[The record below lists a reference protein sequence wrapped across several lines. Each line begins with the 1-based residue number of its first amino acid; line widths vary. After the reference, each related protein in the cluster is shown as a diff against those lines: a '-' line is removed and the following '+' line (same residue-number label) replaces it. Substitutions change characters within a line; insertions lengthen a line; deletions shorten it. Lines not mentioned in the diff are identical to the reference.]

1 MAYEP
6 FIDDPDHIR
15 ELDGQR
21 FVVLRPGPVVSDCHR
36 HVQDVLRQHL
46 SGYSVSYPAR
56 AHVTLAGFAAGTPL
70 ELVQQLVSGWTR
82 EVRSL
87 RIEVHGV
94 TSFPPP
100 FQIAIVHVTKT
111 PALFAA
117 LQGLRRTA
125 EQRGL
130 TISTVTRADEWVF
143 HMSLAYCSKLGA
155 TQWRELA
162 RLIETLQVP
171 SASCLCETVE
181 IVAFDRG
188 EEYSGGV
195 HSLSREASSSASL
208 LAPDTPLQP
217 KSSAGVTR

>member
-6 FIDDPDHIR
+6 FIDDSDHIR

-21 FVVLRPGPVVSDCHR
+21 FVVLRPDAVVSDCHR
-36 HVQDVLRQHL
+36 QVQGVLRQHL
-46 SGYSVSYPAR
+46 SGCSVSYPAR

-70 ELVQQLVSGWTR
+70 ESVQELVSGWTR
-82 EVRSL
+82 DVRSL
-87 RIEVHGV
+87 RIEVHGA

-100 FQIAIVHVTKT
+100 FQIAIVYVVKT
-111 PALFAA
+111 PALFTA

-130 TISTVTRADEWVF
+130 TISTGTRADEWVF
-143 HMSLAYCSKLGA
+143 HMSLAYCSNLNA
-155 TQWRELA
+155 TKWRELA

-195 HSLSREASSSASL
+195 YSLSREASGSG
-208 LAPDTPLQP
+208 
-217 KSSAGVTR
+217 SAG